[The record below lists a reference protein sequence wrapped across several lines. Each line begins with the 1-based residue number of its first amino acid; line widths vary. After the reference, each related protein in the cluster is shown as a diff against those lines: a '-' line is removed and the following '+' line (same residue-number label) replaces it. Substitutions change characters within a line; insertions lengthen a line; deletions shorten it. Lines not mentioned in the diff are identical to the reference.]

1 MLINC
6 DVHPF
11 LRATLSFKSGNLTYL
26 RPASDLHVDNKKIKL
41 ASKNVF
47 NITRLA
53 YDDSGQYICTIIVLN
68 ASGIVEG
75 EVTRHYLIV
84 LKEGKTCM
92 DRYLYN
98 FLLNFIRISQHSC
111 NNKYSH

>member
-1 MLINC
+1 M
-6 DVHPF
+6 
-11 LRATLSFKSGNLTYL
+11 SGNLTYL
-26 RPASDLHVDNKKIKL
+26 RHASLTDLHVDNKKIKL

-53 YDDSGQYICTIIVLN
+53 YDDSGQYICSIIVLN
-68 ASGIVEG
+68 ASDFVEG

-98 FLLNFIRISQHSC
+98 FLLNF
-111 NNKYSH
+111 YSNLATFL

>member
-26 RPASDLHVDNKKIKL
+26 RPGSLTDLHVDNKKIKL

-53 YDDSGQYICTIIVLN
+53 YDDSGEYICSIIVVN
-68 ASGIVEG
+68 ASRIQWD
-75 EVTRHYLIV
+75 VTRHYLIV

-98 FLLNFIRISQHSC
+98 FLLNF
-111 NNKYSH
+111 YSNLATFL